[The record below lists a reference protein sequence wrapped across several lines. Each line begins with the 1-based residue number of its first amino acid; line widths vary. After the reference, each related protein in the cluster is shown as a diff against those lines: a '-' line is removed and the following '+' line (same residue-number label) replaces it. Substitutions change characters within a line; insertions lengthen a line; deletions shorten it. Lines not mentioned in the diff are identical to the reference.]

1 MNELLYFAA
10 WEWINIALEYTAVA
24 WTRLPRLLPVVA
36 GVNLATHPAFV
47 FLHERFGR
55 ALPFILACEAVIT
68 LIEWLLLLAVYG
80 RQKRAGFL
88 ACVSLLMN
96 GVSYG
101 TGVLL
106 SF

>member
-1 MNELLYFAA
+1 MSGLLYFAA

-24 WTRLPRLLPVVA
+24 WTRLPRLLPVVI
-36 GVNLATHPAFV
+36 GVNLATHPVFV
-47 FLHERFGR
+47 LLLEQFGR
-55 ALPFILACEAVIT
+55 ALPFILACEGVIT
-68 LIEWLLLLAVYG
+68 FIEWLLLLAVYG
-80 RQKRAGFL
+80 RQKHAGFL

-106 SF
+106 AL